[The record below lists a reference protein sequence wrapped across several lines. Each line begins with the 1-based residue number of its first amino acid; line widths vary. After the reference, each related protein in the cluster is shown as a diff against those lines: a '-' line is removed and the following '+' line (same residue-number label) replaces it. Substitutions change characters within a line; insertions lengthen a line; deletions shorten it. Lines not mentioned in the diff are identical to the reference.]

1 LTPKSV
7 IFSQFRL
14 PGIINI
20 LAMIIGGEF
29 GDILSAY
36 GKFASKDNKSLERR
50 IAVQKR
56 LQSIPP
62 EIV

>member
-1 LTPKSV
+1 
-7 IFSQFRL
+7 
-14 PGIINI
+14 
-20 LAMIIGGEF
+20 MIIGGEF